1 MNELCAGHWQC
12 DIGQKDIGPAGWGS
26 CSSGDTSAQELSKER
41 VWNDSWSGPHG
52 KDAKC
57 FESTWQE
64 GEQREERGG
73 RPGGA
78 ARVGQVQQ
86 EGMGL
91 AAGEVKAWRE
101 GGLIGKDFPRRWD
114 LRMQRNSPGTE
125 KGMCVCADKGSQQVL
140 MGASREQQGP
150 DPTEPGKPGHRI
162 WTVSE
167 SHTQCMRSRKYLA
180 TDPGLPSA
188 EISLQWTGSLLAWK
202 WGLVPAVLR
211 STRVSD
217 SPPRCGP
224 HRGPV
229 GWADAFPSPQA
240 LVALFLQ

>member
-1 MNELCAGHWQC
+1 MAG
-12 DIGQKDIGPAGWGS
+12 
-26 CSSGDTSAQELSKER
+26 
-41 VWNDSWSGPHG
+41 
-52 KDAKC
+52 
-57 FESTWQE
+57 
-64 GEQREERGG
+64 
-73 RPGGA
+73 GGA
-78 ARVGQVQQ
+78 EGGEGWEARGCSQSGQVQQ

-167 SHTQCMRSRKYLA
+167 SHTQCVRSWKYLA
-180 TDPGLPSA
+180 TDLGLPPT
-188 EISLQWTGSLLAWK
+188 EISLQWTGSLLAGSGDWSQ
-202 WGLVPAVLR
+202 L
-211 STRVSD
+211 SS
-217 SPPRCGP
+217 GP
-224 HRGPV
+224 HESVTAPHDLGPSEDPQDR
-229 GWADAFPSPQA
+229 WTPSPSPQVRGA
-240 LVALFLQ
+240 FFLP